1 MPNRL
6 VSIKYNDHTCFI
18 HLYFDQNK
26 MDVNVLDQQLRE
38 ELQVS
43 SFTIDNKGHLITEGP
58 HGQRMNT
65 PAVKALYTVIVQQQP
80 EAVNSFSQLR

>member
-1 MPNRL
+1 
-6 VSIKYNDHTCFI
+6 
-18 HLYFDQNK
+18 

-43 SFTIDNKGHLITEGP
+43 TFSIDNEGQLITDQSD
-58 HGQRMNT
+58 GQQMNT

-80 EAVNSFSQLR
+80 EAVNSFSQLK

>member
-6 VSIKYNDHTCFI
+6 VSVKYNNHTCFI

-43 SFTIDNKGHLITEGP
+43 SFTIDNKGQLVTDDSSALN
-58 HGQRMNT
+58 MNT
-65 PAVKALYTVIVQQQP
+65 PAVRALYTTIIQQQP
-80 EAVNSFSQLR
+80 EAVNSFSLLR

>member
-43 SFTIDNKGHLITEGP
+43 SFTIDNKGQLITNESD
-58 HGQRMNT
+58 QMNT

-80 EAVNSFSQLR
+80 EAVHSFSQLR